1 MNSAE
6 DFTVSLRIPYYTQKV
21 MLNGEELSFIK
32 GDYLKITRKWSENDL
47 VEILFDLSLKEISA
61 PGDPAYTAV
70 KKGALILAEDSR
82 KKDVPDARIHEEWK
96 GHFLVEYSAA
106 GNAFNSNNTLQ
117 VFFKE

>member
-1 MNSAE
+1 M
-6 DFTVSLRIPYYTQKV
+6 L
-21 MLNGEELSFIK
+21 LNGEELSFIK

-47 VEILFDLSLKEISA
+47 VEILFDLSLKEVSA
-61 PGDPAYTAV
+61 PGDPACTAV

-106 GNAFNSNNTLQ
+106 GNAFNSENTLQ